1 MKFLRLLALFF
12 AILPC
17 THIAFGADSPTKK
30 QAEVGPKQIVSM
42 PTAQD
47 WKHVDG
53 KLDEIDKKIVELSEK
68 STTASVWQP
77 LYQLF
82 GTALGA
88 LIAVIIAN
96 RNLKFQDKLAEN
108 KAQLD
113 SELARQK
120 AGLDIGNSFAQ
131 WQLKQLSDLYGP
143 LHALFQQSVGLYRHM
158 NVVLVKKAPEKFRLQ
173 QATTG
178 EGIDDGQV
186 FEICV
191 DGCWDRFRTVLH
203 IDEVYGRRY
212 GIEEY
217 FDEII
222 KIGALITKVIS
233 EKAGYARPGSSELL
247 AVFGRYLAHYS
258 VLERLHCQ
266 VKTKL
271 STGGSSLDN
280 EIVVD
285 GRAAF
290 PQEIHRLV
298 EQDFMVINQ
307 ELSEWRAKFLSSP
320 SVTGIS

>member
-1 MKFLRLLALFF
+1 MKCFRLLVALFVM
-12 AILPC
+12 LPWAQ
-17 THIAFGADSPTKK
+17 IAFGVDLSTKK
-30 QAEVGPKQIVSM
+30 QAESNPTQLVST
-42 PTAQD
+42 PTAQE
-47 WKHVDG
+47 WKLLNG
-53 KLDEIDKKIVELSEK
+53 RLDEIDKGITKLTEK
-68 STTASVWQP
+68 SAIGT
-77 LYQLF
+77 F
-82 GTALGA
+82 GPAILALLGTMLGA
-88 LIAVIIAN
+88 VIAVIIAN
-96 RNLKFQDKLAEN
+96 RNLKFQETLAKDKAR
-108 KAQLD
+108 LD

-143 LHALFQQSVGLYRHM
+143 LHALFRQSIGLYRHM
-158 NVVLVKKAPEKFRLQ
+158 NVVLVKKDPAKFRLQ

-178 EGIDDGQV
+178 EGFDGQV

-191 DGCWDRFRTVLH
+191 NDHWDRFRTVLH
-203 IDEVYGRRY
+203 INKVYGRGY

-222 KIGALITKVIS
+222 KIGGLITKVIS
-233 EKAGYARPGSSELL
+233 ENAGYARPGSSELL

-266 VKTKL
+266 IKVKLAK
-271 STGGSSLDN
+271 GGSSLDN

-290 PQEIHRLV
+290 PHEIHGLV
-298 EQDFMVINQ
+298 EQDFMAINQ
-307 ELSEWRAKFLSSP
+307 ELSEWRAKFLSPP

>member
-1 MKFLRLLALFF
+1 MDGRLDAIYKRIVKLTEKSSTVTIWPAVLAL
-12 AILPC
+12 I
-17 THIAFGADSPTKK
+17 
-30 QAEVGPKQIVSM
+30 
-42 PTAQD
+42 
-47 WKHVDG
+47 
-53 KLDEIDKKIVELSEK
+53 
-68 STTASVWQP
+68 
-77 LYQLF
+77 

-88 LIAVIIAN
+88 VIAVIIAN
-96 RNLKFQDKLAEN
+96 RNLKFQEKLAEN

-143 LHALFQQSVGLYRHM
+143 LHALFRQSIGLYRHM
-158 NVVLVKKAPEKFRLQ
+158 NVVLVNKNATKFRLL

-178 EGIDDGQV
+178 EGFDGQV

-191 DGCWDRFRTVLH
+191 NGNWDRFRTVLH
-203 IDEVYGRRY
+203 IDEVYGCGY

-222 KIGALITKVIS
+222 KIGGLITKVIS
-233 EKAGYARPGSSELL
+233 EKAGYTRPGSSELL
-247 AVFGRYLAHYS
+247 VVFGRYLAHYS

-266 VKTKL
+266 IKAKL
-271 STGGSSLDN
+271 SKGDSSIGN

-290 PQEIHRLV
+290 PHEIHGLI
-298 EQDFMVINQ
+298 EQDFMAINQ
-307 ELSEWRAKFLSSP
+307 ELSEWRTKFFSSP
-320 SVTGIS
+320 NVTGIS

>member
-1 MKFLRLLALFF
+1 MKRFRLLLALFVMS
-12 AILPC
+12 LW
-17 THIAFGADSPTKK
+17 TQIAFGVDQPTKK
-30 QAEVGPKQIVSM
+30 QAESNPAQSVST
-42 PTAQD
+42 PTAQE
-47 WKHVDG
+47 WKLVNG
-53 KLDEIDKKIVELSEK
+53 RLDEIDKGIAKLSEK
-68 STTASVWQP
+68 SAATTIWLAILP
-77 LYQLF
+77 LL
-82 GTALGA
+82 GTIVGA
-88 LIAVIIAN
+88 MIAVIIAS
-96 RNLKFQDKLAEN
+96 RNLEFQGKLAKD

-143 LHALFQQSVGLYRHM
+143 LHALFCQSVGLYRHM

-191 DGCWDRFRTVLH
+191 DGCWERFRTVLH

-217 FDEII
+217 FDEIV
-222 KIGALITKVIS
+222 KIGGHITKVIS
-233 EKAGYARPGSSELL
+233 EKAGYSRPGSSKLL

-298 EQDFMVINQ
+298 EQDFMAINQ

-320 SVTGIS
+320 GVTGIS